1 MKHALIILT
10 ALALLSQT
18 AYSQQPLTASQQ
30 QDLRNKT
37 ALKVIETMYYQDT
50 LLANQYEI
58 SARKDSIITMQKTLI
73 DSCEQVSHNAYM
85 NARKMFNELKSERKQ
100 VRIWQSITALTLIL
114 TLIL

>member
-1 MKHALIILT
+1 
-10 ALALLSQT
+10 
-18 AYSQQPLTASQQ
+18 
-30 QDLRNKT
+30 
-37 ALKVIETMYYQDT
+37 MYYQDT

-85 NARKMFNELKSERKQ
+85 NAKKMHNELKKERKQ
-100 VRIWQSITALTLIL
+100 VRIWQGITVLTLIL